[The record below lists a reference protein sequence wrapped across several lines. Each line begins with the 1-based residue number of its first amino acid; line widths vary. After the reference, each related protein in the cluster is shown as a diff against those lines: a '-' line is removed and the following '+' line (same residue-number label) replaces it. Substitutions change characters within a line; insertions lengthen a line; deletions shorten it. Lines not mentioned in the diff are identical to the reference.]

1 MKHVY
6 GCLFALAVAA
16 APFAAGAQTANLP
29 CNPDKILNTD
39 TGGAWIRMG
48 SGQYFKV
55 YPGDNRLV
63 LNWLPLDK
71 VEVCAIG
78 GNAVKITNL
87 SEKNQEIK
95 ALRQNP

>member
-1 MKHVY
+1 MNRIY
-6 GCLFALAVAA
+6 MCLFGLAVAV
-16 APFAAGAQTANLP
+16 APFAAGAQTANMP
-29 CNPDKILNTD
+29 CNSDKILNTD
-39 TGGAWIRMG
+39 SGGAWVRLA
-48 SGQYFKV
+48 SGQYYNV

-87 SEKNQEIK
+87 SEKNQVIK
-95 ALRQNP
+95 ALRQTP